1 MLYMS
6 FLIEF
11 KVLTSVGLVAL
22 VKLVRI
28 FWQPSLN
35 CSMHE
40 QGTALSVEESGV
52 ELGGK
57 SVESMGCHASAKR
70 LTNDKRFGG
79 SRMKLRNC

>member
-35 CSMHE
+35 CLMHE
-40 QGTALSVEESGV
+40 QGTVLSVEESGV

-57 SVESMGCHASAKR
+57 SVESRAVMLLLSDSPM
-70 LTNDKRFGG
+70 TNDSEGAR
-79 SRMKLRNC
+79 